1 VPASPTPWAGF
12 PLPAEGDLPDVPSD
26 VARLANAVDSFL
38 KLILTSGSTSSTAA
52 PTTGQNL
59 LNVNSQL
66 AGLTSTLSTHTS
78 QIAALQAQVAALQQT
93 PYAYSAQL
101 DSQVSIPASQAGA
114 AYLVQSLAIP
124 PQTYKRLLIA
134 YGTGTWNCEPD
145 QIPYTN
151 PPVANSVPLAMSLD
165 MSTDNGVTFAN
176 RAYSMTW
183 SVDFTFSLSFMET
196 ISAGSTAVIRQ
207 YVNCPETEHLPSYCV
222 INNYD
227 NDHNSSPSRIYAV
240 TIPWAGAN
248 FPMPS

>member
-1 VPASPTPWAGF
+1 VPASPTPWASF

-26 VARLANAVDSFL
+26 VAKLANAVDAFL
-38 KLILTSGSTSSTAA
+38 KLILTSGSSSTTAA

-66 AGLTSTLSTHTS
+66 AGLTSTVSTLTNQVS
-78 QIAALQAQVAALQQT
+78 TLQAQVAALQQT
-93 PYAYSAQL
+93 PYAYSAQF
-101 DSQVSIPASQAGA
+101 DQQVSIPASQAGA

-124 PQTYKRLLIA
+124 PQTYRRLLIA
-134 YGTGTWNCEPD
+134 YGTGTWNVEPD
-145 QIPYTN
+145 QVPYTN
-151 PPVANSVPLAMSLD
+151 PPVTNSVPLAMSLD

-183 SVDFTFSLSFMET
+183 AADFTFSLVFMET
-196 ISAGSTAVIRQ
+196 IAAGATTVIRQ
-207 YVNCPETEHLPSYCV
+207 SVNCPEPYHLPSYCV

-227 NDHNSSPSRIYAV
+227 NDHPSSPSRIYAV